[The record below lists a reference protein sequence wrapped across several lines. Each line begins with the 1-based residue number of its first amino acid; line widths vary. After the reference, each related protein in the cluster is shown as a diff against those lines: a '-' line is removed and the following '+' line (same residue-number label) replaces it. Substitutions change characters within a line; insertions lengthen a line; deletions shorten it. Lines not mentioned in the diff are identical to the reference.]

1 MNDNISKLA
10 EESNTILI
18 TETNT
23 INSNRG
29 YIRFKFS
36 DNEVADY
43 EYNTINSINPLLFNN
58 INPNTKIEIKMPNFV
73 KKKNLN
79 EFFFIIKNGYIEL
92 EDYSYNKIINLLKIC
107 EFFKNETI
115 TIQFIKHLIIEKLSD
130 DNCFDYLIYSFNQL
144 NNQTPEF
151 ESEKNNIYF
160 DLFYKCLEIIG
171 KDENL
176 ILSNIER
183 IKHLDK
189 KLVNEIL
196 QKSFSHLLYGNYLLV
211 ESETSNSI
219 SNEIEAENYFDT
231 ISGNKKLKE
240 NNNFLSLQNFSNLIN
255 LLYEI
260 YQCKN
265 FFDLLTLEYMQ
276 IFSSESI
283 NELNSQPNP
292 TFQVKIPIDGYEN
305 YYEEYPID
313 IFINNKCIIIVM
325 FYKISDDSFNVCIK
339 LGDNPNIN
347 KKENNS
353 NNINNNL
360 FEENYC
366 FKIFTFLS
374 IIELYQNNSNIN
386 LSSQT
391 NLKCLSNNKSMHS
404 IFKLTNFTKILNKS
418 KTELKDNSL
427 NMNNNNLYDEYFS
440 IIIKLKLCYI
450 YSVLTSYLLKYFNYL
465 CNNNNIHKI
474 SKNLLL
480 LILKNK
486 YLNKN
491 SENDIVI
498 ALNKWLNDEINIKED
513 ITELFDFIKWEK
525 VDDENI
531 FEFIIKYGHMING
544 NKSYENMFI
553 NAFIFKYK
561 NNQIVSGLIIN
572 FIKAVGKIEYSNIF
586 TCMKKNEKFNAA
598 YMSMNMST
606 SNNIGNSNKKII
618 NSNDFILNENNNKL
632 NNNNNVSSEK
642 VSVINIKKEFQ
653 PQTKKHHRN
662 YSYNNIGEIKI
673 NFKEKSLTKNNS
685 YNNITKN
692 PTKIRNVKKNNNN
705 DQFINFL
712 LKHNFESLPLRNNY
726 SKSKCGTMKKLSL
739 NNSKIFNNKSNI
751 NKNIFNDVKKFE
763 TQKLSKNN
771 STKNFEK
778 KNSKDNNNKVIN
790 NNINKNSCK
799 INNLITN
806 KKKND
811 NKIIYLYTN
820 ANKKIN
826 NIKKAQKFLI
836 CKNNNNNNNRQSKSV
851 NKKINYNNNKNN
863 NNIIITY
870 SKK

>member
-1 MNDNISKLA
+1 MNENVSKFA

-23 INSNRG
+23 VNSNHG
-29 YIRFKFS
+29 NIRFKFA
-36 DNEVADY
+36 DNEFADY

-58 INPNTKIEIKMPNFV
+58 INPNSKIEIKMPNYI

-92 EDYSYNKIINLLKIC
+92 DNYAYNKIINLLKIC

-130 DNCFDYLIYSFNQL
+130 ENCFDYLIYSFNKL
-144 NNQTPEF
+144 NNKTQEF

-171 KDENL
+171 NDENL

-196 QKSFSHLLYGNYLLV
+196 QKSFSHLLYNNYLLV

-240 NNNFLSLQNFSNLIN
+240 NNFLSFQNFSNLIN

-265 FFDLLTLEYMQ
+265 FYDLLTLEYMQ

-313 IFINNKCIIIVM
+313 IIINNKCIIFVM

-339 LGDNPNIN
+339 FGDNPNIN

-360 FEENYC
+360 IEENYC

-374 IIELYQNNSNIN
+374 IIELKQNNSDLN

-404 IFKLTNFTKILNKS
+404 IFKLTNFTKVLNKS
-418 KTELKDNSL
+418 KIELKDNSL
-427 NMNNNNLYDEYFS
+427 NINDKNNLYDDYFS

-450 YSVLTSYLLKYFNYL
+450 YSVLTSYLLKNFNYL

-531 FEFIIKYGHMING
+531 FEFIIKYSHMIIG
-544 NKSYENMFI
+544 NKSHENMFI

-561 NNQIVSGLIIN
+561 NNQIVSGIIIN

-586 TCMKKNEKFNAA
+586 TSMKKNEKFNAA

-618 NSNDFILNENNNKL
+618 NSNDFILNENNKL
-632 NNNNNVSSEK
+632 NNNNISSEK
-642 VSVINIKKEFQ
+642 VSILNIKKELQ

-673 NFKEKSLTKNNS
+673 NFKEKALTKNNS
-685 YNNITKN
+685 YNFITKN
-692 PTKIRNVKKNNNN
+692 STKIQNSNKNNNN
-705 DQFINFL
+705 DHFINFL
-712 LKHNFESLPLRNNY
+712 LKHNFESLPIRKNY

-739 NNSKIFNNKSNI
+739 NNSKIFNNKTNT
-751 NKNIFNDVKKFE
+751 NKNLFNDVKKFE

-771 STKNFEK
+771 STQNIEK
-778 KNSKDNNNKVIN
+778 KKLKDNNNVIN
-790 NNINKNSCK
+790 ININKNINCK
-799 INNLITN
+799 INYINTNN
-806 KKKND
+806 KKKD

-820 ANKKIN
+820 INKKPN
-826 NIKKAQKFLI
+826 NIKKDQNFLLYK
-836 CKNNNNNNNRQSKSV
+836 KNNNKQSKSV
-851 NKKINYNNNKNN
+851 NKKINFNNNKNN
-863 NNIIITY
+863 NKFLITY